1 MASSK
6 TETDQEYLKRQ
17 VVACMAEIRRYWEL
31 ADRGRD
37 WLTDDDLMAF
47 EGLAL
52 SIEYRTTGWA
62 SRDDIQADEARVVL
76 VCGGPHVEVWY
87 AISQSH
93 GYSTPDDA
101 RIFGEWWGDE
111 YLLALSAEDYE
122 ALEWAFEIWAVN
134 PE

>member
-1 MASSK
+1 MALSR
-6 TETDQEYLKRQ
+6 TERKQDYLKEQ

-37 WLTDDDLMAF
+37 WLADDDLMAF

-52 SIEYRTTGWA
+52 SIEYRTTGWS

-87 AISQSH
+87 SIS

-101 RIFGEWWGDE
+101 AVRGHWWNDE
-111 YLLALSAEDYE
+111 CRLELTVEQYDALL
-122 ALEWAFEIWAVN
+122 WAFDVWGVD

>member
-1 MASSK
+1 MEK
-6 TETDQEYLKRQ
+6 KQDYLKNQ

-37 WLTDDDLMAF
+37 WLADDDLMAF

-52 SIEYRTTGWA
+52 SIEYRTIGWA

-87 AISQSH
+87 SIS
-93 GYSTPDDA
+93 GYSEPDDA
-101 RIFGEWWGDE
+101 AIRGEWWGEECRLDLTVE
-111 YLLALSAEDYE
+111 QYDALL
-122 ALEWAFEIWAVN
+122 WAFEVWGV
-134 PE
+134 EV

>member
-1 MASSK
+1 LRK
-6 TETDQEYLKRQ
+6 
-17 VVACMAEIRRYWEL
+17 WP
-31 ADRGRD
+31 
-37 WLTDDDLMAF
+37 
-47 EGLAL
+47 L

-87 AISQSH
+87 SMS

-101 RIFGEWWGDE
+101 RIYGEWWGDE
-111 YLLALSAEDYE
+111 CLLALSVDDYD
-122 ALEWAFEIWAVN
+122 ALVWAFDVWAVN

>member
-1 MASSK
+1 MALSK

-17 VVACMAEIRRYWEL
+17 VMACMAEIRRYWEIS
-31 ADRGRD
+31 DRGRD
-37 WLTDDDLMAF
+37 WLAGDDLMAF
-47 EGLAL
+47 DALAL

-87 AISQSH
+87 SIS
-93 GYSTPDDA
+93 GYSTPDEA
-101 RIFGEWWGDE
+101 CIFGEWWGDE
-111 YLLALSAEDYE
+111 CRPALTVDDYD
-122 ALEWAFEIWAVN
+122 ALVWAFDAWGVD